1 MGEAKIQ
8 LIDKGVLL
16 QDVAVPSED
25 AWKFLMESPEEE
37 WEPRLLRA
45 IEIGVWAL
53 QRALDTGSM
62 DFIKNQAKEIL
73 GGVEGKLAALPGD
86 IESGLRDK
94 LGTAEG
100 QLLAPINALITNA
113 KTDAESVIRRV
124 KQEVEDLYTLHLD
137 PEQES
142 SSLARKLQ
150 IIKDLLDSTKDGS
163 VQKELKAA
171 VGMVTAADGALAQNV
186 KSLVDAALAPFK
198 EEIDAITAKITQ
210 HDLITGIV
218 ERTTLK
224 GESFQER
231 VYEELLRAF
240 GQSGCIVENI
250 GGDNKTGDVLLSFTE
265 GAGDHKFAYK
275 IIVEAKEE
283 RGNNKGITDLNRIL
297 SAAMDRRAAD
307 GAAFIAPVEAFTN
320 ETRYWHQGHVDR
332 GPWVSTTLENAV
344 EAVRFLRITLHL
356 ERNGGDG
363 EVDVDG
369 AAKQLR
375 VIKDTLRKKADVLR
389 KLRDIETAADTARGL
404 VNDMHTSIDDAATAL
419 EGSLGLS
426 KREESGD
433 TPPVAG
439 CQVCGGPI
447 IRTGGRGRPPLRCA
461 NCR

>member
-8 LIDKGVLL
+8 LIENGVLL
-16 QDVAVPSED
+16 QDVVVPSED

-37 WEPRLLRA
+37 WGPRLFRA

-53 QRALDTGSM
+53 QRALDSGSM

-73 GGVEGKLAALPGD
+73 GKVEAKLEALPGSVED
-86 IESGLRDK
+86 GLRGQI
-94 LGTAEG
+94 GTDDG
-100 QLLAPINALITNA
+100 QLLQPVKTLIESA
-113 KTDAESVIRRV
+113 KGDAETVIGKV
-124 KQEVEDLYTLHLD
+124 KLEVENLYKEHLD
-137 PEQES
+137 PGREGS
-142 SSLARKLQ
+142 TFARKMRT
-150 IIKDLLDSTKDGS
+150 IEDLLTPGRPGS
-163 VQKELKAA
+163 VQKNVEDAIA
-171 VGMVTAADGALAQNV
+171 TVTSADGTLAQNI
-186 KSLVDAALAPFK
+186 KRLVNDALQPYK
-198 EEIDAITAKITQ
+198 DDLSKVVTTITEHDAITS
-210 HDLITGIV
+210 IV
-218 ERTTLK
+218 KKTTLK

-307 GAAFIAPVEAFTN
+307 AAAFIAPVEAFTN
-320 ETRYWHQGHVDR
+320 ETKYWHQGHVDR

-356 ERNGGDG
+356 ERNGGKG

-369 AAKQLR
+369 ASKQLR

-419 EGSLGLS
+419 EGSLGIS
-426 KREESGD
+426 MHEEGGD
-433 TPPVAG
+433 TSPAAG
-439 CQVCGGPI
+439 CQVCGEPI
-447 IRTGGRGRPPLRCA
+447 VRTGARGRPPLRCA